1 MLFFKLLKFGME
13 MDEGVLKLARGLE
26 KGYSGLI
33 VSVVLVGS
41 YVEGRRGGDLD
52 LVVVY
57 DDLALRERGLDED
70 GFESELEDFVDE
82 LARRIGFGGVKRRGG
97 VVRGERVDL
106 FAVSLSR
113 FWSLLEER
121 SPHILSYLEDGVPLV
136 DEGFFKY
143 LQRLYRLGVF
153 KPDEKAAWDLFE
165 RASKRALQAKTV
177 KLLLVADDCYNA
189 IVGSAMALLMREGVK
204 VNPNNV
210 YEEFVK
216 RFVDTGLFDGEM
228 AGWIREIRDLRKKI
242 ERGEVRDLEGGDID
256 RWIERA
262 DKFVSR
268 VYELLKRGVERKT

>member
-1 MLFFKLLKFGME
+1 
-13 MDEGVLKLARGLE
+13 MDEGVLKLARCLE
-26 KGYSGLI
+26 RGYSGLV

-41 YVEGRRGGDLD
+41 YAEGRRGGDLD

-153 KPDEKAAWDLFE
+153 KPDEKAAWELFE
-165 RASKRALQAKTV
+165 RASKRALQAKAV

-204 VNPNNV
+204 TNPNNV

-216 RFVDTGLFDGEM
+216 RFVDTGLFDQEM
-228 AGWIREIRDLRKKI
+228 AGWVREIRDLRKKI
-242 ERGEVRDLEGGDID
+242 ERGEVRDLEGGEID

-262 DKFVSR
+262 DRFVSKA
-268 VYELLKRGVERKT
+268 YELLKRGVERKT